1 MYTRR
6 ILMHKIL
13 QMEIVDKEKQ
23 TFFEETRNLVE
34 EYVED
39 RLLLLKLQAG
49 ERTAR
54 VVSNLYIMF
63 AIGLLLFII
72 LLIITVIAG
81 YFLAYL
87 TGNFIVGFGIVA
99 ALYVVLIFVLYF
111 MHKRFLQ
118 KRVMD
123 SVVKLIFDK
132 KDEPNAI

>member
-1 MYTRR
+1 
-6 ILMHKIL
+6 
-13 QMEIVDKEKQ
+13 MEIVDKEKQ